1 MEMSKNLEM
10 TKPLDALNQARN
22 KSVLAELKNGLQFVG
37 ILKTF
42 DIHLNIVFD
51 NAQEV
56 VEGEVKRNLG
66 RVLIRGD
73 MILFLSPQNK

>member
-1 MEMSKNLEM
+1 MDIPKNML

-22 KSVLAELKNGLQFVG
+22 QTVLAELKNGLQFVG
-37 ILKTF
+37 TLRAF

-51 NAQEV
+51 NAQEMID
-56 VEGEVKRNLG
+56 GEIKRNLG

-73 MILFLSPQNK
+73 MILFISPQK

>member
-1 MEMSKNLEM
+1 MSKNLEM